1 MFLCLFLQLQ
11 PKTNFKLDK
20 APTDENILINL
31 NDFVAMARVKV
42 NGQDAGGVWTAPYE
56 LDITDFV
63 KEGDNELE
71 IEVVNTWVNRLIGD
85 QKLPEAQ
92 RTTWTPC
99 SPWTADSP
107 LQKAGL
113 MGPVVIE
120 SVTYEK

>member
-1 MFLCLFLQLQ
+1 
-11 PKTNFKLDK
+11 
-20 APTDENILINL
+20 
-31 NDFVAMARVKV
+31 MARVKV

-71 IEVVNTWVNRLIGD
+71 IE
-85 QKLPEAQ
+85 AQ